1 MGLYADFYFFLKS
14 YKATCLMLQCP
25 EGCCWCFIG
34 VPVPS
39 LTPEWSSCLE
49 NVGVSGAVGVG
60 L

>member
-1 MGLYADFYFFLKS
+1 MGLYLDFYFFLKS

-49 NVGVSGAVGVG
+49 NVGG
-60 L
+60 